1 MRKTKYEAE
10 VYAAERA
17 AAERR
22 RNRDMYTGS
31 TRGIARIKTLEG
43 AQTSMLQWLRRQ
55 GHAVDFGINPIFT
68 PELPESPARYIGTE
82 LVLYDGRPCPYCGHA
97 MKIGSPRPPT
107 RDHLKPRSR
116 GGTFA
121 KGNKLVVCGPCNH
134 NKRDLTIEEWATRL
148 AARGDPRAGL
158 VQNLIDRG
166 A

>member
-1 MRKTKYEAE
+1 MRTKYEAE

-22 RNRDMYTGS
+22 RTRGMYTES
-31 TRGIARIKTLEG
+31 TRGTARIKTIDG

-68 PELPESPARYIGTE
+68 PELPDSPARYIGTE
-82 LVLYDGRPCPYCGHA
+82 LALYDGKPCPFCGHT
-97 MKIGSPRPPT
+97 MKMGSPRAPS

-121 KGNKLVVCGPCNH
+121 NGNKLIVCRPCNH
-134 NKRDLTIEEWATRL
+134 NKGDRTLKEWAERL
-148 AARGDPRAGL
+148 VALEDPRAGL

-166 A
+166 G